1 MKKIMVPL
9 LLCLLV
15 LSGCG
20 GNPLPAGMDE
30 EEVIQ
35 AGIEVV
41 KAAGE
46 GDYDTIYNQ
55 FRTDVQEGMTQKTIR
70 DVVEDNTAGCGYYI
84 QVEDT
89 MATGQESDGESY
101 GVAVLYAKYSKG
113 EVLYRVAF
121 DVEMNLIGLSVT
133 KQ

>member
-1 MKKIMVPL
+1 MKRMMAPL

-30 EEVIQ
+30 EAVIQ

-46 GDYDTIYNQ
+46 GDYDTIYAR
-55 FRTDVQEGMTQKTIR
+55 FRSDVQEGMTLENLR
-70 DVVEDNTAGCGYYI
+70 DVVENNTAGCGYYV

-89 MATGQESDGESY
+89 LATGQKSDGESY

-121 DVEMNLIGLSVT
+121 DPEMNLIGLSVT